1 MSFLP
6 VYTDKKTC
14 YYANRLDNGCDEMKK
29 YSFAYGSGTVTIPL
43 DESQVQSVLFGNDI
57 PAVPDIR
64 SAVRSSLDK
73 PVDREPLRNCV
84 KPGDKVALVISDM
97 SRFWMR
103 QDRVVPHLID
113 YLLGDCCLPEENV
126 TIIVANG
133 THPGGDEKDL
143 RTLVTDA
150 VFDRIHV
157 VNHNF
162 RAEDLVTLGT
172 TSFGTEV
179 KVNRTAAQA
188 DLCLCLGAAT
198 FHVMAGFGGGR
209 KSILPGI
216 SAESTIRQNHALSL
230 DPLQLRTNPLVGN
243 GRLENNPLNLDM
255 LEAAGMMKNLFMV
268 NLVMN
273 ADEELCA
280 VFSGHY
286 RTSWERACREVER
299 VYRVPVK
306 EQADVIVAGCGGYPR
321 DMSLYQGTKAIDNVE
336 SALRPG
342 GTLILVIE
350 AREGGG
356 PEEYFGWSR
365 SLLDGSIE
373 KRLREE
379 FTVAGYVFFLNC
391 EQAGRYR
398 IMLLSEIDPAETA
411 PMGIESFS
419 DVNALLAAAHL
430 EGKSIM
436 VIPNAG
442 SVVPVVTGKQG

>member
-1 MSFLP
+1 MKE
-6 VYTDKKTC
+6 YT
-14 YYANRLDNGCDEMKK
+14 
-29 YSFAYGSGTVTIPL
+29 FAYGSSSVTIPL
-43 DESQVQSVLFGNDI
+43 DESRVQAELYGNNI
-57 PAVPDIR
+57 PPVPDIR
-64 SAVRSSLDK
+64 SAVRRSLEE
-73 PVDREPLRNCV
+73 PIGREPLRSCV
-84 KPGDKVALVISDM
+84 KPGDKVALIISDM

-103 QDRVVPHLID
+103 QDRVVPCLVE
-113 YLLGDCCLPEENV
+113 YLLADCVLPEENI
-126 TIIVANG
+126 TIVVANG
-133 THPGGDEKDL
+133 THPGGDEAEL
-143 RTLVTDA
+143 RTLVTDT
-150 VFDRIHV
+150 VYDRIRV
-157 VNHNF
+157 VNHDCK
-162 RAEDLVTLGT
+162 ADDLVTLGT

-179 KVNRTAAQA
+179 AVNAIAARA

-216 SAESTIRQNHALSL
+216 SAEKTIRQNHALSL
-230 DPLQLRTNPLVGN
+230 DPGLLRTNPLVGN
-243 GRLENNPLNLDM
+243 GKLADNPLNLDM

-273 ADEELCA
+273 ACEELCA

-286 RTSWERACREVER
+286 RASWEVACREVER
-299 VYRVPVK
+299 VYQVAVK
-306 EQADVIVAGCGGYPR
+306 EKTDVVIAGCGGYPR

-336 SALRPG
+336 SALKPG
-342 GTLILVIE
+342 GTLILIIE

-365 SLLDGSIE
+365 NLLDGSLE

-391 EQAGRYR
+391 EQARRYR
-398 IMLLSEIDPAETA
+398 VMLLSGIDPTETA

-419 DVNALLAAAHL
+419 DVSELLAAAHL
-430 EGKSIM
+430 EGKSIA

-442 SVVPVVTGKQG
+442 SVVPVVQPEQG

>member
-1 MSFLP
+1 MKN
-6 VYTDKKTC
+6 YT
-14 YYANRLDNGCDEMKK
+14 
-29 YSFAYGSGTVTIPL
+29 FAYGSGSVTIPL
-43 DESQVQSVLFGNDI
+43 DESRVQAELTGNDI
-57 PAVPDIR
+57 PALSDIR
-64 SAVRSSLDK
+64 AAVRSSLEE
-73 PVDREPLRNCV
+73 PIGRESLRCCV

-103 QDRVVPHLID
+103 QDRVVPHLVD
-113 YLLGDCCLPEENV
+113 YLLYDCCLPEENL
-126 TIIVANG
+126 TIVVANG
-133 THPGGDEKDL
+133 THPGGDEADL
-143 RTLVTDA
+143 RRLVTDA
-150 VFDRIHV
+150 VYDRIRV
-157 VNHNF
+157 VNHSC
-162 RAEDLVTLGT
+162 RAEDLVFLGT
-172 TSFGTEV
+172 TSYGTEV
-179 KVNRTAAQA
+179 SVNPIAAQA

-198 FHVMAGFGGGR
+198 YHIMAGFGGGR

-216 SAESTIRQNHALSL
+216 SSEATIRQNHALSL
-230 DPLQLRTNPLVGN
+230 DPSCLRSNPLVGN
-243 GRLENNPLNLDM
+243 GRLADNPLNLDM

-273 ADEELCA
+273 AGEELCA

-286 RTSWERACREVER
+286 RFSWERACREVER

-306 EQADVIVAGCGGYPR
+306 EKADVIVAGAGGYPR

-336 SALRPG
+336 SGLKPG

-365 SLLDGSIE
+365 NLLDGSIE
-373 KRLREE
+373 KRLREA

-391 EQAGRYR
+391 EQAKRYR
-398 IMLLSEIDPAETA
+398 VMLLSGIDPSKTA

-419 DVNALLAAAHL
+419 SVPELLAAADL
-430 EGKSIM
+430 KGKSIL

-442 SVVPVVTGKQG
+442 SVVPVAE

>member
-1 MSFLP
+1 MKN
-6 VYTDKKTC
+6 YT
-14 YYANRLDNGCDEMKK
+14 
-29 YSFAYGSGTVTIPL
+29 FAYGSGSVTIPL
-43 DESQVQSVLFGNDI
+43 DENQVQAELAGNDI
-57 PAVPDIR
+57 PALSDIR
-64 SAVRSSLDK
+64 AAVRSSLEK
-73 PVDREPLRNCV
+73 PIGREPLRCCV

-103 QDRVVPHLID
+103 QDRVVPHLVD
-113 YLLGDCCLPEENV
+113 YLLYDCCLPEENL
-126 TIIVANG
+126 TIVVANG
-133 THPGGDEKDL
+133 THPGGDEADL
-143 RTLVTDA
+143 RRLVTDA
-150 VFDRIHV
+150 VYDRIRV
-157 VNHNF
+157 VNHSC
-162 RAEDLVTLGT
+162 RAEDLVFLGT
-172 TSFGTEV
+172 TSYGTEV
-179 KVNRTAAQA
+179 SVNPIAAQA

-198 FHVMAGFGGGR
+198 YHIMAGFGGGR

-216 SAESTIRQNHALSL
+216 SSEATIRQNHALSL
-230 DPLQLRTNPLVGN
+230 DPSCLRSNPLVGN
-243 GRLENNPLNLDM
+243 GRLADNPLNLDM

-273 ADEELCA
+273 AGEELCA

-306 EQADVIVAGCGGYPR
+306 EKADVIVAGAGGYPR

-336 SALRPG
+336 SGLKPG

-365 SLLDGSIE
+365 NLLDGSIE
-373 KRLREE
+373 KRLREA

-391 EQAGRYR
+391 EQAKRYR
-398 IMLLSEIDPAETA
+398 VMLLSGIDPSKTA

-419 DVNALLAAAHL
+419 SVPELLAAADL
-430 EGKSIM
+430 KGKSIL

-442 SVVPVVTGKQG
+442 SVVPVTE

>member
-1 MSFLP
+1 MKN
-6 VYTDKKTC
+6 YT
-14 YYANRLDNGCDEMKK
+14 
-29 YSFAYGSGTVTIPL
+29 FAYGSGSVTIPL
-43 DESQVQSVLFGNDI
+43 DENQVQAELAGNDI
-57 PAVPDIR
+57 PALSDIR
-64 SAVRSSLDK
+64 AAVRSSLEE
-73 PVDREPLRNCV
+73 PIGREPLRYCV

-103 QDRVVPHLID
+103 QDRVVPHLVD
-113 YLLGDCCLPEENV
+113 YLLYDCCLPEENLTV
-126 TIIVANG
+126 VVANG
-133 THPGGDEKDL
+133 THPGGDEADL
-143 RTLVTDA
+143 RRLVTDA
-150 VFDRIHV
+150 VYDRIRV
-157 VNHNF
+157 VNHNC
-162 RAEDLVTLGT
+162 RAEDLVFLGT
-172 TSFGTEV
+172 TSYGTEV
-179 KVNRTAAQA
+179 SVNPIAAQA

-198 FHVMAGFGGGR
+198 YHIMAGFGGGR

-216 SAESTIRQNHALSL
+216 SSEATIRQNHALSL
-230 DPLQLRTNPLVGN
+230 DPSCLRSNPLVGN
-243 GRLENNPLNLDM
+243 GRLADNPLNLDM

-273 ADEELCA
+273 AGEELCA

-286 RTSWERACREVER
+286 RFSWERACREVER

-306 EQADVIVAGCGGYPR
+306 EKADVIVAGAGGYPR

-336 SALRPG
+336 SGLKPG

-365 SLLDGSIE
+365 NLLDGSIE
-373 KRLREE
+373 KRLREA

-391 EQAGRYR
+391 EQAKRYR
-398 IMLLSEIDPAETA
+398 VMLLSGIDPSKTA

-419 DVNALLAAAHL
+419 SVPELLAAADL
-430 EGKSIM
+430 KGKSIL

-442 SVVPVVTGKQG
+442 SVVPVAE